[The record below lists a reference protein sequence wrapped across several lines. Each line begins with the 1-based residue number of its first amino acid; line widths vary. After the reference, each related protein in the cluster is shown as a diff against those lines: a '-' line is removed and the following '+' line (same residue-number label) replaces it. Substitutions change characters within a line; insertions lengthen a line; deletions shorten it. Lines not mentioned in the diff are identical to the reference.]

1 MCTFYHEMKEMALL
15 LYFMIRKQ
23 ACRSYT
29 LWRVSFK
36 LLFSFCCFNTL
47 HVFEILMLSALHYST
62 TVLSLGGKVI
72 EKTSRRKAFM
82 GFPTKLYFLVYLY
95 IYARIIVSI
104 HMKRQSPQKFTKEFF
119 IPSYIYLEDALCS
132 QVL

>member
-1 MCTFYHEMKEMALL
+1 MLIKKREIPTVYSHIIFFSNFFCGRETFKKSHVHLL
-15 LYFMIRKQ
+15 PWNEGNGIVTLYFMIRKQ
-23 ACRSYT
+23 ACHSYT
-29 LWRVSFK
+29 LWRVSSK

-47 HVFEILMLSALHYST
+47 HVFEILMLSAVHYST

-95 IYARIIVSI
+95 IYAIIIV
-104 HMKRQSPQKFTKEFF
+104 
-119 IPSYIYLEDALCS
+119 
-132 QVL
+132 